1 MERKLITKTDI
12 FIIAGIVAVIILFFV
27 FKSLYKENIVAE
39 IYFDGEVIEKINLSA
54 KEEKE
59 IITGENNKT
68 VIIAKGGE
76 IYFSSSCCED
86 EICVESGKLSENGD
100 FASCLPEKVVIKVV
114 GEKEKNVDAVVY

>member
-76 IYFSSSCCED
+76 IYFYSSCCED

>member
-12 FIIAGIVAVIILFFV
+12 IIIAVIVAVIVLFFA
-27 FKSLYKENIVAE
+27 FKSFSRENLVAE
-39 IYFDGEVIEKINLSA
+39 IYFDGKVIEKVDLSA

-59 IITGENNKT
+59 IITGKNNKT

-86 EICVESGKLSENGD
+86 EICVESGRLSKNGD
-100 FASCLPEKVVIKVV
+100 FASCLPEKVVVKVI
-114 GEKEKNVDAVVY
+114 GEKERNVDAVVY

>member
-12 FIIAGIVAVIILFFV
+12 FIIAIIVAVIIVSFV
-27 FKSLYKENIVAE
+27 IKGFSRENLVAE
-39 IYFDGEVIEKINLSA
+39 VYFDGEIIEKVNLSA

-59 IITGENNKT
+59 ILTGENNKT
-68 VIIAKGGE
+68 VIIAKDGE

-86 EICVESGKLSENGD
+86 EICVKSGKLNKNGD
-100 FASCLPEKVVIKVV
+100 FASCLPEKVVVKVV

>member
-12 FIIAGIVAVIILFFV
+12 IVIAAIVTIIILSFV
-27 FKSLYKENIVAE
+27 FKSFSRENLVAE
-39 IYFDGEVIEKINLSA
+39 IYFDGEIIEKINLSE

-59 IITGENNKT
+59 ILTGENNKT

-86 EICVESGKLSENGD
+86 EICVKSGKLNQNGD
-100 FASCLPEKVVIKVV
+100 FASCLPEKVVVKVV